1 MEEEDN
7 KSTNS
12 LKSIVAAGKT
22 STGFYI
28 PRRYIVCFMMFS
40 GFLIMNCQRSC
51 LSVAIVAMSSRTK
64 HFDGDKWVVKKAE
77 FRWNSEK
84 KGLLLG
90 AFFYGYLVLQIPG
103 GAILGRFGGKKVLG
117 IAVTISS
124 FIHLLLP
131 EIARFNEDF
140 FFAGRVSQGLALG
153 VALPTNLYIW
163 GKWAPLKE
171 KASLVSFSVAGLSAG
186 MLTAYPISGLLCRYG
201 FAGGWPSVF
210 YVFGGLGMLWVFTW
224 LMLVTNDPLSHPSI
238 RTEELAVMDQI
249 HTKELKEQIPWLKIL
264 GNLPVWGVITANVA
278 FDASYY
284 TLLITMPLFLR
295 DVHKFNV
302 ATTGIVAA
310 MPWFFMTVMISVTGI
325 LSDRFLKMV
334 MSVGATRKLVYNVGV
349 IGSGIFL
356 IIAGYIKGSESTVAI
371 LCVAVAFYGLSFS
384 AYMVNPMDIAPRYSD
399 TIIGVSNA
407 LATIPGFVGPAIV
420 GVVTKHRK
428 ASEWIEVFYGLAFVG
443 IFGGFVFTVIGSGEG
458 QDWANY
464 QTLPDIEEAED
475 EMKTLIDNKGK
486 LDK

>member
-1 MEEEDN
+1 
-7 KSTNS
+7 
-12 LKSIVAAGKT
+12 
-22 STGFYI
+22 
-28 PRRYIVCFMMFS
+28 
-40 GFLIMNCQRSC
+40 MNCQRSC
-51 LSVAIVAMSSRTK
+51 LSVAIVAMSSKTK
-64 HFDGDKWVVKKAE
+64 HWDGGKWVLKSAE

-84 KGLLLG
+84 KGMLLG

-103 GAILGRFGGKKVLG
+103 GTILGRFGGKKVLG
-117 IAVTISS
+117 TAVFISS
-124 FIHLLLP
+124 ILHILLP
-131 EIARFNEDF
+131 EIVRFNEDLF
-140 FFAGRVSQGLALG
+140 FMARISQGLALG

-186 MLTAYPISGLLCRYG
+186 MLTAYPISGLLCQYG

-210 YVFGGLGMLWVFTW
+210 YVFGGLGLVWFSFW
-224 LMLVTNDPLSHPSI
+224 ALLVTNSPLTHPSI
-238 RTEELAVMDQI
+238 RKEELAIMDQI
-249 HTKELKEQIPWLKIL
+249 HTKEVKDPIPWLKIFT
-264 GNLPVWGVITANVA
+264 NLPVWGVITANVA

-310 MPWFFMTVMISVTGI
+310 MPWFFMTVMISVTGLI
-325 LSDRFLKMV
+325 SDRFLKMV
-334 MSVGATRKLVYNVGV
+334 LSVGNTRKLVYDTGV

-356 IIAGYIKGSESTVAI
+356 IIAGYIKSSESTVI
-371 LCVAVAFYGLSFS
+371 SLCIAVAFYGFAFS

-420 GVVTKHRK
+420 GIVTKHRR

-458 QDWANY
+458 QEWARY
-464 QTLPDIEEAED
+464 QTLPDIEQAED
-475 EMKTLIDNKGK
+475 ESKLGK
-486 LDK
+486 ENPEKITSLDQH